1 MRKIMEYGVYPE
13 DWSAKAAARQGAEAV
28 VAALNNADVD
38 GVLLQLLR
46 CDAGK
51 VFRGMELAAGIVGA
65 SRKVLHIPEY
75 AAELAQELAPA
86 AAEAGVEIEV
96 GIVDV
101 RANSENLITHIVTMA
116 ELAEETPAE
125 GIYVSVNGGQLKKV
139 PAGTT
144 LRELVGDVK
153 GVRTGYVI
161 RNRSAL
167 DMTVAEAG
175 IENGVVNAIT
185 DGDCVVSAVQQQL
198 LACRGQSCGK
208 CVFCRE
214 GLIQLEGLQKDI
226 TVGRGTL
233 AGLEMTRE
241 VGEAM
246 VFSTPCSMGQKS
258 SLLPMS
264 AVDAFRGEYEDHIKK
279 HKCEADA
286 CKAFRKVY
294 IDPVKCTGC
303 TACMAACPEDAVD
316 GAAGYIHIVFDNG
329 CTKCGACIGVCPEE
343 AIHVTTGRVPRL
355 PDRMLRVGR
364 FRR

>member
-1 MRKIMEYGVYPE
+1 MKNLMEYGVYPE
-13 DWSAKAAARQGAEAV
+13 DWSAKAAAKQGAEAV
-28 VAALNNADVD
+28 VAALNNSDVD
-38 GVLLQLLR
+38 GVLLQLLQQ
-46 CDAGK
+46 DAGK
-51 VFRGMELAAGIVGA
+51 VFRGMELAAGTVGA
-65 SRKVLHIPEY
+65 SRKILHIPEY
-75 AAELAQELAPA
+75 AEELAQQLAPA
-86 AAEAGVEIEV
+86 AQQAGVEIVV

-101 RANSENLITHIVTMA
+101 RANSENLVTHIVTMA
-116 ELAEETPAE
+116 ELAEETCEE
-125 GIYVSVNGGQLKKV
+125 GVYVSVNGGELKKV
-139 PAGTT
+139 PAATT

-161 RNRSAL
+161 RNSSAL

-185 DGDCVVSAVQQQL
+185 AHDCVVSGVQQQL

-226 TVGRGTL
+226 TAGRGTL
-233 AGLEMTRE
+233 TGLELTKE

-264 AVDAFRGEYEDHIKK
+264 AVEAFRGEYEDHIKK
-279 HKCEADA
+279 HKCEANV
-286 CKAFRKVY
+286 CKAFQKVY

-303 TACMAACPEDAVD
+303 TACMAACPEDAID

-329 CTKCGACIGVCPEE
+329 CTKCGACMGACPEKV
-343 AIHVTTGRVPRL
+343 IHLTTGRVPKL